1 MNPLDPL
8 LTSRLRLGT
17 MSLLIKLKTASF
29 VYLKEELNATQGNL
43 SVQLYKLRDAKY
55 IKIEKRFKG
64 SLPLTEIKITAQGV
78 HAFEEHVKNLKNY
91 LHLP

>member
-8 LTSRLRLGT
+8 LTTPLRLGA
-17 MSLLIKLKTASF
+17 MSLLIKLKAASF

-55 IKIEKRFKG
+55 IKIEKRFEG
-64 SLPLTEIKITAQGV
+64 NHPLTEIKITAEGV
-78 HAFEEHVKNLKNY
+78 QAFEKHVKNLKDY
-91 LHLP
+91 LHIS